1 MLLAGSSE
9 KTTLVFLSMFAFC
22 PRLCVNNFP
31 ECGGV
36 RSGERRQKKEQM
48 LNYVSFAF
56 FPSGD
61 DHVIRV
67 QLQSRPRAAIKKRT
81 CADMHWKEAQ
91 INHQKKS
98 QCQRCRLAPLIVTSI
113 TKVCHSRGGDQRIII
128 KKKAEIWR
136 RQSL

>member
-9 KTTLVFLSMFAFC
+9 KTTLVFLSMFAFS

-48 LNYVSFAF
+48 LNYVSSAF

-67 QLQSRPRAAIKKRT
+67 QLQSRPRAAIKKRS

-91 INHQKKS
+91 TNHQKKK
-98 QCQRCRLAPLIVTSI
+98 I
-113 TKVCHSRGGDQRIII
+113 TVSEMLLVYSGCN
-128 KKKAEIWR
+128 EY
-136 RQSL
+136 